1 MELIEVR
8 APTQQSEGTRSHL
21 LRWLKTPGE
30 SIQKDEPL
38 LELETEKVTVEV
50 PAPVSGVL
58 REVLKA
64 PQEEIAAGELLA
76 RIDTAALAL
85 PQNTKPSVARPTVD
99 SKREADTPGSS
110 AHTAEAARDALF
122 SPAVRR
128 LLAEYQ
134 VQPGQIKGTGEGG
147 RITFEDV
154 ERYVAAARSS
164 HGAGT
169 FRRIPHTPT
178 RRLIAQ
184 RMVQSLLHT
193 TPHVTTVFEADFSA
207 VLVHRRHHRERF
219 EAAGAPL
226 TVTAYLLASCVEAIR
241 AVPEANA
248 RWTEDALE
256 LLDEIDIGVGTAV
269 EGKGLLLPVVRSV
282 QTLNLLEI
290 ARELD
295 RLVQAARSDRLT
307 VADTRL
313 GTFSISNHGV
323 SGSLFAAPIVIVQPQ
338 VAILG
343 IGKIEKRP
351 VVVESS
357 GHEQIAIR
365 PRAYVTLTID
375 HRAMDGDRANRF
387 LEVLVKRLESWP
399 LD

>member
-21 LRWLKTPGE
+21 LRWLKAPGE

-50 PAPVSGVL
+50 PSPVSGVL
-58 REVLKA
+58 RDILKA

-76 RIDTAALAL
+76 RIEAAALAA
-85 PQNTKPSVARPTVD
+85 PHNIKPSVMRPIVE
-99 SKREADTPGSS
+99 SKREVDSSGGS
-110 AHTAEAARDALF
+110 AHTGSAVREALL

-128 LLAEYQ
+128 LLMEYQ
-134 VQPGQIKGTGEGG
+134 VQPAQIRGTGEGG
-147 RITFEDV
+147 RITVDDV
-154 ERYVAAARSS
+154 ERYVAGSRPS
-164 HGAGT
+164 HGAET
-169 FRRIPHTPT
+169 VRRIPHTPT

-193 TPHVTTVFEADFSA
+193 SPHVTTVFEVDFSA
-207 VLVHRRHHRERF
+207 VLAHRRHHRERF
-219 EAAGAPL
+219 AAAGAPL
-226 TVTAYLLASCVEAIR
+226 SVTVYLLASCVEAIR

-282 QTLNLLEI
+282 QNLDLLEI

-323 SGSLFAAPIVIVQPQ
+323 SGSLLAAPIVIVQPQ

-343 IGKIEKRP
+343 VGKIEKRP

-387 LEVLVKRLESWP
+387 LEVLVKRLEGWP